1 MERITVALTDDR
13 FLKLKEMAAQLK
25 ISPEDLVRLSIEELL
40 AQPDEAFQREAE
52 YVLAKNAELYR
63 RLA

>member
-40 AQPDEAFQREAE
+40 AQPDEAFQRAAD